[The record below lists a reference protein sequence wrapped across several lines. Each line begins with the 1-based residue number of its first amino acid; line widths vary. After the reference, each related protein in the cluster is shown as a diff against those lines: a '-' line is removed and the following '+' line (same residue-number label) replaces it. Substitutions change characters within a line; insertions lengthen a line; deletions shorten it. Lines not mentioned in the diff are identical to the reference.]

1 MTERTFRI
9 LAYIIV
15 LAVVISLAISNVM
28 LRRRLDVA
36 LRARTVGS
44 DGMFHVGDDM
54 PSFNARDRADHVV
67 RIGGVSDHQRVFIF
81 VLSGCDSCEKV
92 LSSVSANPGANT
104 AIVSILPPQPS
115 AEAKKAPP
123 SVPIYFVED
132 FGPLRAHARHFPQI
146 LRVTEAGKVAE
157 VCASYKTCLDHS
169 MTSASPAL

>member
-1 MTERTFRI
+1 M
-9 LAYIIV
+9 
-15 LAVVISLAISNVM
+15 SNIT
-28 LRRRLDVA
+28 LRRQLDAA
-36 LRARTVGS
+36 LRAKAVGS
-44 DGMFHVGDDM
+44 DGIFHVGDDM

-67 RIGGVSDHQRVFIF
+67 RVGGVSDHQRVFIF

-92 LSSVSANPGANT
+92 LSSVSANPGSNT

-123 SVPIYFVED
+123 SVPIYFVDD

-157 VCASYKTCLDHS
+157 VCLLYKTCLDHAQP
-169 MTSASPAL
+169 SASRAL